1 MKIDKDTHFQSFE
14 MSLTTEPL
22 KLAKMD
28 LFNHYLLCLSEN
40 DEELV
45 IIDVKGA
52 FKDVVRIHFTSN
64 DKRFDDLLKSPI
76 KSIFVISKTIIILLN
91 EEGLFRLIDFSI
103 EKPSP
108 WHVCELQKYLKF
120 DFRLNNDNID
130 LPLSDKCTVDP
141 VLRVTSKFNYGQIE
155 SVNIV
160 R

>member
-28 LFNHYLLCLSEN
+28 LFNNYLLCLSQ
-40 DEELV
+40 DDQELL

-64 DKRFDDLLKSPI
+64 DKRFDDLLKFPI
-76 KSIFVISKTIIILLN
+76 RSIFIVSKTIIILLN
-91 EEGLFRLIDFSI
+91 EDGLFRLIDFSI

-108 WHVCELQKYLKF
+108 WHVCELQKFLKF
-120 DFRLNNDNID
+120 DFRLSNDNVD
-130 LPLSDKCTVDP
+130 LPLNTRCRVEP
-141 VLRVTSKFNYGQIE
+141 VLRVTSKFNYGQVE
-155 SVNIV
+155 SLNIV
-160 R
+160 S